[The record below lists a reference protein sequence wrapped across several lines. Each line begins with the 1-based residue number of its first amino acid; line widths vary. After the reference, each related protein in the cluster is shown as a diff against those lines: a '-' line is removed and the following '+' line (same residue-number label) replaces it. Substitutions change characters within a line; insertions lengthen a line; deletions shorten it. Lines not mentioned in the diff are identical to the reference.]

1 MVVVSPDDYKILAA
15 SDAYLNVTMRS
26 LDDIVGKRFLIE
38 AFPDRSIAY
47 EENPV
52 KKSLD
57 KALQTKKPDHLNV
70 IRYDIPK
77 PEAEGGGYDIRYWEA
92 SHSPVLNNQG
102 EVEYIIQHTSDV
114 TDREMARMALSESEE
129 KFRFMAETMPQ
140 LIFTTN
146 ASGQLTYL
154 NQRWENYTGI
164 PVKVLLH
171 DGWRDIIHPD
181 DLPVIEARWQKAY
194 QNLDDYQA
202 EMRKK
207 HKDGQYR
214 WHLCRA
220 LPMLDEKGNVLMW
233 VGNCTDIHD
242 TRQMVE
248 ELVTTNEEMAR
259 LSDQV
264 QVAYS
269 KAESERKT
277 LERLIIKAPAF
288 FCILKGPDHRYELV
302 NDNYQRLFPNRQLL
316 HKTVA
321 EAVPEVIEQGFIKVL
336 DDVYQTGKDFVADK
350 ITVKL
355 DQHNTGQLEDVK
367 LSFIYQP
374 LADENDKIY
383 GILVCGFEVPKN
395 D

>member
-1 MVVVSPDDYKILAA
+1 
-15 SDAYLNVTMRS
+15 
-26 LDDIVGKRFLIE
+26 
-38 AFPDRSIAY
+38 
-47 EENPV
+47 
-52 KKSLD
+52 
-57 KALQTKKPDHLNV
+57 
-70 IRYDIPK
+70 
-77 PEAEGGGYDIRYWEA
+77 
-92 SHSPVLNNQG
+92 
-102 EVEYIIQHTSDV
+102 
-114 TDREMARMALSESEE
+114 MARLALSESEE

-146 ASGQLTYL
+146 ADGQLTYL
-154 NQRWENYTGI
+154 NGRWETYTGI
-164 PVKVLLH
+164 PLKNLLH
-171 DGWRDIIHPD
+171 NGWKDIIHPE
-181 DLPVIEARWQKAY
+181 DLPVMEARWEKALH
-194 QNLDDYQA
+194 NLEDYQA

-220 LPMLDEKGNVLMW
+220 LPMLDENKKVVMW

-248 ELVTTNEEMAR
+248 ELLTSNEEMAR
-259 LSDQV
+259 LADQV
-264 QVAYS
+264 QRAYA

-277 LERLIIKAPAF
+277 LERLIMRAPAF
-288 FCILKGPDHRYELV
+288 FCILKGPEHRYELV
-302 NDNYQRLFPNRQLL
+302 NDNYQKLFPNRELL

-321 EAVPEVIEQGFIKVL
+321 EAVPEVVEQGFVAVL
-336 DDVYQTGKDFVADK
+336 DNVYETGKDYLADK

-355 DQHNTGQLEDVK
+355 DQHNTGTLEDVI

-374 LADENDKIY
+374 LVDENNVVY